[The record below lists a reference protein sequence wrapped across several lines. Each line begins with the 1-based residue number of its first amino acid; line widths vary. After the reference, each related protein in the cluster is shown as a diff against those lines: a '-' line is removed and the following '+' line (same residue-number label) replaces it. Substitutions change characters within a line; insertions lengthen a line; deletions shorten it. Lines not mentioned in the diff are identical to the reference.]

1 MEAFITIT
9 LIALV
14 VILGSICFWQRLII
28 NVNRKDFDTVQE
40 KVWGL
45 QDKYHIPDE
54 EIRACF
60 YPDHQ

>member
-1 MEAFITIT
+1 MEAIITIA
-9 LIALV
+9 LIVLV

-28 NVNRKDFDTVQE
+28 NVNRKDVDTMQE

-45 QDKYHIPDE
+45 QEKYSIPDE

>member
-1 MEAFITIT
+1 MEAIISIS

-28 NVNRKDFDTVQE
+28 KVNRQDVDTIQE

-45 QDKYHIPDE
+45 QDKYSIPDE

-60 YPDHQ
+60 YPEHN

>member
-1 MEAFITIT
+1 MEAIITIT

-28 NVNRKDFDTVQE
+28 NVNRKDVDTMQE
-40 KVWGL
+40 KVWKL
-45 QDKYHIPDE
+45 QEKYSIPDE